1 MPTHTLPTALHAHQ
15 ESFTGEVRALTVTP
29 RVQNGTLT
37 LGFDLEADLSRLR
50 IPREAAPQRAAELWM
65 HTCFEAFV
73 RVAGEPGYWEINFA
87 PSRAWAVYR
96 FSARREGMAAVETVR
111 APKII
116 VHRTASQLALDGTL
130 ALREL
135 SGGGTAPR
143 RMQMAAAAVLE
154 DANGRLAY
162 WAVRHPPG
170 KPDFHHP
177 DSFALEFDL

>member
-1 MPTHTLPTALHAHQ
+1 MSAHTLPTALHPHP

-29 RVQNGTLT
+29 RVHNGNLT
-37 LGFDLEADLSRLR
+37 LAFDLEADLTRLH
-50 IPREAAPQRAAELWM
+50 IPQEASPQRADQLWT

-73 RVAGEPGYWEINFA
+73 RVAGEPGYWEFNLA

-96 FSARREGMAAVETVR
+96 FSARREGLTIVEGAR
-111 APKII
+111 APKIN
-116 VHRTASQLALDGTL
+116 VHRTASRLGLDGTV

-135 SGGGTAPR
+135 AGGGAAPR
-143 RMQMAAAAVLE
+143 RMQLAAAAVLE

-162 WAVRHPPG
+162 WALRHPPG